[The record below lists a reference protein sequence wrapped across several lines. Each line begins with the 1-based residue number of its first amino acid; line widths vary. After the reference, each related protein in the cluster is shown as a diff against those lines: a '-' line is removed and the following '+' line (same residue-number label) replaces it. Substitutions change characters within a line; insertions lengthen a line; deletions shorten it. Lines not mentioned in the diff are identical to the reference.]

1 MVGGHHQFNRH
12 EFEQTPGDG
21 ERQGSQT
28 CCSPCSCRELNMTE
42 RLNDNNTV
50 IIPKAQKAI
59 ITVEFLIISIFIK
72 IKRKLNSW

>member
-1 MVGGHHQFNRH
+1 M
-12 EFEQTPGDG
+12 
-21 ERQGSQT
+21 
-28 CCSPCSCRELNMTE
+28 NMTE